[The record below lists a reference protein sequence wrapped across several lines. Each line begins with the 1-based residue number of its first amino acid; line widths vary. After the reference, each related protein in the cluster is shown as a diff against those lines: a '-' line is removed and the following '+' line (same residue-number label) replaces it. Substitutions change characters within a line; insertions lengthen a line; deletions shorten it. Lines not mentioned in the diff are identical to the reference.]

1 MENMRKHRDIKF
13 VTTKEIMN
21 YLASEPTY
29 HTTENFSENL
39 FATEMKKT
47 PVYLGLL
54 VLEISKIVM
63 YYFWHDQA
71 KPKYGEKSNL
81 WYMDTT
87 NFIVCIKTED
97 IYSDISKDVKKRFD
111 TSNYKLD
118 RPLPKGKNK
127 KVTGLIKDELDD
139 ERICCI
145 KCKKTQQ

>member
-1 MENMRKHRDIKF
+1 
-13 VTTKEIMN
+13 
-21 YLASEPTY
+21 
-29 HTTENFSENL
+29 
-39 FATEMKKT
+39 MKKT

-54 VLEISKIVM
+54 VLEISKMVM
-63 YYFWHDQA
+63 YQFWYDQA

-97 IYSDISKDVKKRFD
+97 IYSDPSKDVKKRFD

-127 KVTGLIKDELDD
+127 KVTGLIKDELDGKMMKEFAALSAKKPTMMKIKIAIRLFQKEHFL
-139 ERICCI
+139 ERTQLEKKDLMWIVFDKI
-145 KCKKTQQ
+145 KKNL